1 MLNPIEIILYGIIV
15 LVVIGAAMALVV
27 WLIKQPSDHHVRA
40 ARARA
45 ARRRR

>member
-1 MLNPIEIILYGIIV
+1 MIQPTEMILYGII
-15 LVVIGAAMALVV
+15 LLLGIGAAMVLVV
-27 WLIKQPSDHHVRA
+27 WLINQPSDDHVRA